1 MSGGLSMAQPGR
13 GGRCRPSANE
23 AGAPDRSA
31 KGRHGA
37 AATCGGV
44 EGAERPWGDTRRAG
58 RQQRAGKRL
67 IPFRDL
73 LAPLRAG
80 EAAAEVG
87 SVGRAPARL
96 GPAGR
101 SMSVTDQA
109 FVTLATDDVYCQGAL
124 VLGQSLRNHATSR
137 KLAVLITPEVS
148 TGMRSV
154 LRSVFDE
161 VIEVDA
167 LDSADSVHLA
177 LMQRPELGV
186 TFTKLHCW
194 TLTHYSKCV
203 FMDADT
209 LVLCNVDELFDREEF
224 SAAPDSGWPDCFNS
238 GVFVFR
244 PSLKTYNLLLRFA
257 AEHGSFDGGD
267 QGLLN
272 SFFSNWA
279 TADIGKHLPFLYNL
293 SSSAV
298 YTYIP
303 AFNHFGRDAKVVHF
317 LGATK
322 PWNYKYNLQT
332 KRVMQDGTTAG
343 SFHQL
348 SFLALWWNI
357 YSASVLPLL
366 EKFQKMEE
374 SETEECKHTFSG
386 VEITLKKVSPPVA
399 NSLQMPELPEQT
411 HETSCLPEEVTF
423 TAQPVCE
430 VEQSSSS
437 VHISEH
443 DRPSEQLVFH
453 PVVQETSELNEV
465 ANSVSELSIHFKAEE
480 PSPED
485 ERRKWEEGRMDYMG
499 KDAFEHIKKKL
510 DAFLH

>member
-1 MSGGLSMAQPGR
+1 A
-13 GGRCRPSANE
+13 
-23 AGAPDRSA
+23 
-31 KGRHGA
+31 
-37 AATCGGV
+37 
-44 EGAERPWGDTRRAG
+44 
-58 RQQRAGKRL
+58 
-67 IPFRDL
+67 
-73 LAPLRAG
+73 
-80 EAAAEVG
+80 
-87 SVGRAPARL
+87 
-96 GPAGR
+96 
-101 SMSVTDQA
+101 
-109 FVTLATDDVYCQGAL
+109 
-124 VLGQSLRNHATSR
+124 
-137 KLAVLITPEVS
+137 
-148 TGMRSV
+148 RSV

-167 LDSADSVHLA
+167 LDSADSVRLA

-244 PSLKTYNLLLRFA
+244 PSLKTYNRLLRFA

-332 KRVMQDGTTAG
+332 KRVMQDVTTSG

-357 YSASVLPLL
+357 YSGSILPLL
-366 EKFQKMEE
+366 EKLQKMKE
-374 SETEECKHTFSG
+374 SESEEWKHTFNG
-386 VEITLKKVSPPVA
+386 VEIRLKKVSPYVA
-399 NSLQMPELPEQT
+399 NSLQTPVLPEQKY
-411 HETSCLPEEVTF
+411 EIYPAARSLEELAF
-423 TAQPVCE
+423 KAQPVCE
-430 VEQSSSS
+430 VEQSSSN
-437 VHISEH
+437 VHLSEP
-443 DRPSEQLVFH
+443 DRPSEQ
-453 PVVQETSELNEV
+453 PVICPAFQETTELNDV
-465 ANSVSELSIHFKAEE
+465 TYSVSELSIHLKPEE

-485 ERRKWEEGRMDYMG
+485 ERRKWEEGRMDYLG
-499 KDAFEHIKKKL
+499 KDSFEHIKKKL
-510 DAFLH
+510 DAFLD

>member
-1 MSGGLSMAQPGR
+1 MCDHRPRWNHPTHALRPFSMLCHLHHHR
-13 GGRCRPSANE
+13 
-23 AGAPDRSA
+23 
-31 KGRHGA
+31 
-37 AATCGGV
+37 
-44 EGAERPWGDTRRAG
+44 
-58 RQQRAGKRL
+58 
-67 IPFRDL
+67 
-73 LAPLRAG
+73 
-80 EAAAEVG
+80 
-87 SVGRAPARL
+87 
-96 GPAGR
+96 
-101 SMSVTDQA
+101 VTDQA

-124 VLGQSLRNHATSR
+124 VLGQSLRNHKTSR

-148 TGMRSV
+148 SGMRSV
-154 LRSVFDE
+154 LSSVFDE
-161 VIEVDA
+161 VIEVDV

-238 GVFVFR
+238 G
-244 PSLKTYNLLLRFA
+244 
-257 AEHGSFDGGD
+257 GD

-279 TADIGKHLPFLYNL
+279 TGDIGKHLPFLYNL
-293 SSSAV
+293 SSSSV
-298 YTYIP
+298 YTYVP

-317 LGATK
+317 LGTTK

-332 KRVMQDGTTAG
+332 KRVMQDGINSG
-343 SFHQL
+343 SSHQL

-357 YSASVLPLL
+357 YSASILPLL
-366 EKFQKMEE
+366 ENLQKMEE
-374 SETEECKHTFSG
+374 SESEECKHAFNG
-386 VEITLKKVSPPVA
+386 VEVTLKKVSPYVA
-399 NSLQMPELPEQT
+399 SSIQKPEIPEQT
-411 HETSCLPEEVTF
+411 SEVNPTVCSSEELAF
-423 TAQPVCE
+423 KAQPVHE
-430 VEQSSSS
+430 VEPRDSN
-437 VHISEH
+437 VRPSEP
-443 DRPSEQLVFH
+443 DRPSEQAVFQ
-453 PVVQETSELNEV
+453 PAFQETSEMNEV
-465 ANSVSELSIHFKAEE
+465 AHFVSELSIHFKPAK
-480 PSPED
+480 PTPED

>member
-1 MSGGLSMAQPGR
+1 
-13 GGRCRPSANE
+13 
-23 AGAPDRSA
+23 
-31 KGRHGA
+31 
-37 AATCGGV
+37 
-44 EGAERPWGDTRRAG
+44 
-58 RQQRAGKRL
+58 
-67 IPFRDL
+67 
-73 LAPLRAG
+73 
-80 EAAAEVG
+80 
-87 SVGRAPARL
+87 
-96 GPAGR
+96 
-101 SMSVTDQA
+101 
-109 FVTLATDDVYCQGAL
+109 
-124 VLGQSLRNHATSR
+124 
-137 KLAVLITPEVS
+137 
-148 TGMRSV
+148 RSV
-154 LRSVFDE
+154 LRSIFDE

-167 LDSADSVHLA
+167 LDSADSVRLA

-244 PSLKTYNLLLRFA
+244 PSLKTYNLLLQFA

-298 YTYIP
+298 YTYVP

-332 KRVMQDGTTAG
+332 KRVMQDGTTSG

-357 YSASVLPLL
+357 YSASILPLL
-366 EKFQKMEE
+366 EKLQKVEE
-374 SETEECKHTFSG
+374 SESEECKHTFNG
-386 VEITLKKVSPPVA
+386 VEITLKKISPYVA
-399 NSLQMPELPEQT
+399 NSLQIPVLPEQT
-411 HETSCLPEEVTF
+411 YEIYPTTCSPEELTF
-423 TAQPVCE
+423 KAVSINFIYE
-430 VEQSSSS
+430 VEQSDSNIHLSQP
-437 VHISEH
+437 
-443 DRPSEQLVFH
+443 DRPSEQL
-453 PVVQETSELNEV
+453 NEV
-465 ANSVSELSIHFKAEE
+465 AHSVSELSIHFKPEE
-480 PSPED
+480 PNPED

-499 KDAFEHIKKKL
+499 KDAFEHIRKKL

>member
-1 MSGGLSMAQPGR
+1 M
-13 GGRCRPSANE
+13 
-23 AGAPDRSA
+23 
-31 KGRHGA
+31 
-37 AATCGGV
+37 
-44 EGAERPWGDTRRAG
+44 
-58 RQQRAGKRL
+58 
-67 IPFRDL
+67 
-73 LAPLRAG
+73 
-80 EAAAEVG
+80 
-87 SVGRAPARL
+87 
-96 GPAGR
+96 
-101 SMSVTDQA
+101 
-109 FVTLATDDVYCQGAL
+109 
-124 VLGQSLRNHATSR
+124 
-137 KLAVLITPEVS
+137 
-148 TGMRSV
+148 SV

-167 LDSADSVHLA
+167 LDSSDSLRLA
-177 LMQRPELGV
+177 LMRRPELGV

-244 PSLKTYNLLLRFA
+244 PSLKTYNRLLRFA

-303 AFNHFGRDAKVVHF
+303 AFNQFGRDAKVVHF

-332 KRVMQDGTTAG
+332 KRVMQDGTTSG

-357 YSASVLPLL
+357 YSANVLPLL

-374 SETEECKHTFSG
+374 SESEECKHTFNG
-386 VEITLKKVSPPVA
+386 VEITLKKVSPYVA
-399 NSLQMPELPEQT
+399 NSLQMPVLPEQPYEIHPT
-411 HETSCLPEEVTF
+411 ARSPEELTF
-423 TAQPVCE
+423 ETQPVCE
-430 VEQSSSS
+430 AEQSDSN
-437 VHISEH
+437 VHLSEPEP
-443 DRPSEQLVFH
+443 DRPSKQLVLH
-453 PVVQETSELNEV
+453 PVLQETSELNEV
-465 ANSVSELSIHFKAEE
+465 AHSISELSIHFRAEE
-480 PSPED
+480 PSPEE
-485 ERRKWEEGRMDYMG
+485 ERRKWEEGRMDYLG
-499 KDAFEHIKKKL
+499 KDCFEHIKKKL
-510 DAFLH
+510 DAFLR

>member
-1 MSGGLSMAQPGR
+1 MTL
-13 GGRCRPSANE
+13 
-23 AGAPDRSA
+23 DRMN
-31 KGRHGA
+31 G
-37 AATCGGV
+37 
-44 EGAERPWGDTRRAG
+44 
-58 RQQRAGKRL
+58 
-67 IPFRDL
+67 I
-73 LAPLRAG
+73 
-80 EAAAEVG
+80 
-87 SVGRAPARL
+87 
-96 GPAGR
+96 
-101 SMSVTDQA
+101 TDQA

-124 VLGQSLRNHATSR
+124 VLGQSLRNHTTSR

-148 TGMRSV
+148 SGMRSV
-154 LRSVFDE
+154 LHSVFDE

-167 LDSADSVHLA
+167 LDSADSVRLA

-186 TFTKLHCW
+186 TLTKLHCW
-194 TLTHYSKCV
+194 TLTQYSKCV

-298 YTYIP
+298 YTYVP

-332 KRVMQDGTTAG
+332 KRVMQDDTTSG
-343 SFHQL
+343 SFNQL

-357 YSASVLPLL
+357 YSASILPLL
-366 EKFQKMEE
+366 EKLQKMEE
-374 SETEECKHTFSG
+374 SESEERKHSFNG

-399 NSLQMPELPEQT
+399 NSLQMPVLPEQT
-411 HETSCLPEEVTF
+411 YEIHPTACSPEELAF
-423 TAQPVCE
+423 KAQPVCE
-430 VEQSSSS
+430 VEQSGSN
-437 VHISEH
+437 VHLSEP

-453 PVVQETSELNEV
+453 PAFQEASELNEV
-465 ANSVSELSIHFKAEE
+465 AHSVSELSIHFKPEE
-480 PSPED
+480 PTPED

-510 DAFLH
+510 DAFLY

>member
-1 MSGGLSMAQPGR
+1 MDRQGYRLRLRFFSLRQLERNLSHA
-13 GGRCRPSANE
+13 PSYIAVVLCLFAIILKAMRE
-23 AGAPDRSA
+23 S
-31 KGRHGA
+31 
-37 AATCGGV
+37 
-44 EGAERPWGDTRRAG
+44 
-58 RQQRAGKRL
+58 
-67 IPFRDL
+67 
-73 LAPLRAG
+73 
-80 EAAAEVG
+80 
-87 SVGRAPARL
+87 S
-96 GPAGR
+96 
-101 SMSVTDQA
+101 SVTDQA
-109 FVTLATDDVYCQGAL
+109 FVTLATNDVYCQGAL
-124 VLGQSLRNHATSR
+124 VLGQSLRNHTTSR

-148 TGMRSV
+148 SGMRSV
-154 LRSVFDE
+154 LCSVFDE
-161 VIEVDA
+161 VIEVDT
-167 LDSADSVHLA
+167 LDSADSVRLA

-186 TFTKLHCW
+186 TFSKLHCW

-244 PSLKTYNLLLRFA
+244 PSLKTYNLLLQFA

-317 LGATK
+317 LGAMK
-322 PWNYKYNLQT
+322 PWNYRYNLQT
-332 KRVMQDGTTAG
+332 ERVMHDDTTSG

-357 YSASVLPLL
+357 YSDSVLPLL
-366 EKFQKMEE
+366 EKLGKMKE
-374 SETEECKHTFSG
+374 SESEECKHTSNG
-386 VEITLKKVSPPVA
+386 VEITLKKVSPYVA
-399 NSLQMPELPEQT
+399 NTLQMPV
-411 HETSCLPEEVTF
+411 LPEEVYEIDATACSPEEFTF
-423 TAQPVCE
+423 QTLCG
-430 VEQSSSS
+430 VEQSSSN
-437 VHISEH
+437 VHLAEPEG
-443 DRPSEQLVFH
+443 PSEPLVFH
-453 PVVQETSELNEV
+453 PAFQDTSELNEI
-465 ANSVSELSIHFKAEE
+465 AHSISELSIHVKPEE

-485 ERRKWEEGRMDYMG
+485 ERRKWEEGHMDYMG

>member
-1 MSGGLSMAQPGR
+1 
-13 GGRCRPSANE
+13 
-23 AGAPDRSA
+23 
-31 KGRHGA
+31 
-37 AATCGGV
+37 
-44 EGAERPWGDTRRAG
+44 
-58 RQQRAGKRL
+58 
-67 IPFRDL
+67 
-73 LAPLRAG
+73 
-80 EAAAEVG
+80 
-87 SVGRAPARL
+87 
-96 GPAGR
+96 
-101 SMSVTDQA
+101 
-109 FVTLATDDVYCQGAL
+109 
-124 VLGQSLRNHATSR
+124 
-137 KLAVLITPEVS
+137 
-148 TGMRSV
+148 RSV

-161 VIEVDA
+161 VIEVDT
-167 LDSADSVHLA
+167 LDSADSVRLA

-298 YTYIP
+298 YTYVP

-332 KRVMQDGTTAG
+332 KRVMQDGSTSG

-357 YSASVLPLL
+357 YSASILPLL
-366 EKFQKMEE
+366 EKLQKMEE
-374 SETEECKHTFSG
+374 SESEECK
-386 VEITLKKVSPPVA
+386 
-399 NSLQMPELPEQT
+399 
-411 HETSCLPEEVTF
+411 VTDKE
-423 TAQPVCE
+423 QPVCE
-430 VEQSSSS
+430 VEQSGSN
-437 VHISEH
+437 VHLSEP

-453 PVVQETSELNEV
+453 PAFQETSELDEV
-465 ANSVSELSIHFKAEE
+465 AHSISELSIHFKPEE

-510 DAFLH
+510 DAFLY

>member
-1 MSGGLSMAQPGR
+1 MPGGSGALRARSGRRERAPLAAKPAPG
-13 GGRCRPSANE
+13 
-23 AGAPDRSA
+23 AGAGWLTQTPPPRSPPLMPFLCCCA
-31 KGRHGA
+31 
-37 AATCGGV
+37 GV
-44 EGAERPWGDTRRAG
+44 PANVIHLRLPAAG
-58 RQQRAGKRL
+58 RRL
-67 IPFRDL
+67 IPLRG
-73 LAPLRAG
+73 LAALPPAG
-80 EAAAEVG
+80 ERPERWAPRTEPC
-87 SVGRAPARL
+87 PARHRRPPL
-96 GPAGR
+96 P
-101 SMSVTDQA
+101 SMPVTDQA

-124 VLGQSLRNHATSR
+124 VLGQSLRNHKTSR

-148 TGMRSV
+148 SGMRSV
-154 LRSVFDE
+154 LSSVFDE
-161 VIEVDA
+161 VVEVDV

-209 LVLCNVDELFDREEF
+209 L
-224 SAAPDSGWPDCFNS
+224 
-238 GVFVFR
+238 
-244 PSLKTYNLLLRFA
+244 PSLKTYNLLLQFA

-293 SSSAV
+293 SSSSV
-298 YTYIP
+298 YTYVP

-332 KRVMQDGTTAG
+332 KRVMQDGTTSG

-357 YSASVLPLL
+357 YSASILPLL
-366 EKFQKMEE
+366 EKLQKMEE
-374 SETEECKHTFSG
+374 SKSEECKHAFNG
-386 VEITLKKVSPPVA
+386 VEVTLKKEKVSPYVA
-399 NSLQMPELPEQT
+399 SSLQKPELPEQT
-411 HETSCLPEEVTF
+411 SEVNPTACSPAELAF
-423 TAQPVCE
+423 KAQPVYE
-430 VEQSSSS
+430 VEPRDSND
-437 VHISEH
+437 HPSEP
-443 DRPSEQLVFH
+443 DRPSEEPVFQ
-453 PVVQETSELNEV
+453 PAFQETSEMNEV
-465 ANSVSELSIHFKAEE
+465 SHFVSELSIHFKPAK
-480 PSPED
+480 PTPED

>member
-1 MSGGLSMAQPGR
+1 
-13 GGRCRPSANE
+13 
-23 AGAPDRSA
+23 
-31 KGRHGA
+31 
-37 AATCGGV
+37 
-44 EGAERPWGDTRRAG
+44 
-58 RQQRAGKRL
+58 
-67 IPFRDL
+67 
-73 LAPLRAG
+73 
-80 EAAAEVG
+80 
-87 SVGRAPARL
+87 
-96 GPAGR
+96 
-101 SMSVTDQA
+101 MSVRDQA

-124 VLGQSLRNHATSR
+124 VLGQSLRNHMTSR

-148 TGMRSV
+148 SRMRSA

-161 VIEVDA
+161 VIVVDV
-167 LDSADSVHLA
+167 LDSADSVRLA

-244 PSLKTYNLLLRFA
+244 PSLKTYSLLLQFA

-279 TADIGKHLPFLYNL
+279 TADIGKHLPFIYNL

-298 YTYIP
+298 YTYVP

-322 PWNYKYNLQT
+322 PWNYNYNPQT
-332 KRVMQDGTTAG
+332 KRVVQDGTTSG

-366 EKFQKMEE
+366 EIHQEREE
-374 SETEECKHTFSG
+374 SESEEGKHVFSG
-386 VEITLKKVSPPVA
+386 VEMTLKKVSPSVT
-399 NSLQMPELPEQT
+399 NSAQMPVLQEQT
-411 HETSCLPEEVTF
+411 YEIYPTVCSPEEFTF
-423 TAQPVCE
+423 RAWLYFSNLYVKLNKAVP
-430 VEQSSSS
+430 
-437 VHISEH
+437 
-443 DRPSEQLVFH
+443 
-453 PVVQETSELNEV
+453 TST
-465 ANSVSELSIHFKAEE
+465 SLSLTDLQNNLYFILRF
-480 PSPED
+480 
-485 ERRKWEEGRMDYMG
+485 RKPQN
-499 KDAFEHIKKKL
+499 
-510 DAFLH
+510 

>member
-1 MSGGLSMAQPGR
+1 
-13 GGRCRPSANE
+13 
-23 AGAPDRSA
+23 
-31 KGRHGA
+31 
-37 AATCGGV
+37 
-44 EGAERPWGDTRRAG
+44 
-58 RQQRAGKRL
+58 
-67 IPFRDL
+67 
-73 LAPLRAG
+73 
-80 EAAAEVG
+80 
-87 SVGRAPARL
+87 
-96 GPAGR
+96 
-101 SMSVTDQA
+101 
-109 FVTLATDDVYCQGAL
+109 
-124 VLGQSLRNHATSR
+124 
-137 KLAVLITPEVS
+137 
-148 TGMRSV
+148 SV
-154 LRSVFDE
+154 LHSVFDE
-161 VIEVDA
+161 VIKVDV

-244 PSLKTYNLLLRFA
+244 PSLETYSLLLQFA

-298 YTYIP
+298 YSYVP

-332 KRVMQDGTTAG
+332 KRVMQDGTTSG
-343 SFHQL
+343 SFHEL

-366 EKFQKMEE
+366 EKLQKMKE
-374 SETEECKHTFSG
+374 SESKECKHTFNG
-386 VEITLKKVSPPVA
+386 VEITLKVSPYVA
-399 NSLQMPELPEQT
+399 NLQQMPELPEQT
-411 HETSCLPEEVTF
+411 NEIPTVCSPEELTF
-423 TAQPVCE
+423 EAQPVYE
-430 VEQSSSS
+430 VEPSDSN
-437 VHISEH
+437 VHLSEP
-443 DRPSEQLVFH
+443 DRPSEQPVSH
-453 PVVQETSELNEV
+453 PAFQEASELNEV
-465 ANSVSELSIHFKAEE
+465 TDSVSELSIHFKPAK
-480 PSPED
+480 PIPED

>member
-1 MSGGLSMAQPGR
+1 MPFLCCCAGVPANVTRLPLS
-13 GGRCRPSANE
+13 S
-23 AGAPDRSA
+23 
-31 KGRHGA
+31 
-37 AATCGGV
+37 
-44 EGAERPWGDTRRAG
+44 
-58 RQQRAGKRL
+58 AGKRL
-67 IPFRDL
+67 IPFCDL
-73 LAPLRAG
+73 PCPSGAG

-87 SVGRAPARL
+87 TVGL
-96 GPAGR
+96 GRGPCPCPAGTR
-101 SMSVTDQA
+101 LQQHV
-109 FVTLATDDVYCQGAL
+109 
-124 VLGQSLRNHATSR
+124 
-137 KLAVLITPEVS
+137 
-148 TGMRSV
+148 RSV
-154 LRSVFDE
+154 LHSVFDE
-161 VIEVDA
+161 VVEVDT
-167 LDSADSVHLA
+167 LDSADSVRLT

-244 PSLKTYNLLLRFA
+244 PSLKTYNLLLQFA

-322 PWNYKYNLQT
+322 PWNYRYNLQT
-332 KRVMQDGTTAG
+332 KRVMQDGTTTG

-357 YSASVLPLL
+357 YSASVWPLL
-366 EKFQKMEE
+366 EKLQKMKE
-374 SETEECKHTFSG
+374 SESEECEHTSDE
-386 VEITLKKVSPPVA
+386 VEINLKDTSPYVA
-399 NSLQMPELPEQT
+399 NTLQMPVLPEQVYEIDPT
-411 HETSCLPEEVTF
+411 ASSPEE
-423 TAQPVCE
+423 
-430 VEQSSSS
+430 
-437 VHISEH
+437 
-443 DRPSEQLVFH
+443 L
-453 PVVQETSELNEV
+453 TSEVNEV
-465 ANSVSELSIHFKAEE
+465 AHSISELSIHFTPEE

-485 ERRKWEEGRMDYMG
+485 ERRKWEEGRMEYMG

>member
-1 MSGGLSMAQPGR
+1 
-13 GGRCRPSANE
+13 
-23 AGAPDRSA
+23 
-31 KGRHGA
+31 
-37 AATCGGV
+37 
-44 EGAERPWGDTRRAG
+44 
-58 RQQRAGKRL
+58 
-67 IPFRDL
+67 
-73 LAPLRAG
+73 
-80 EAAAEVG
+80 
-87 SVGRAPARL
+87 
-96 GPAGR
+96 
-101 SMSVTDQA
+101 
-109 FVTLATDDVYCQGAL
+109 
-124 VLGQSLRNHATSR
+124 
-137 KLAVLITPEVS
+137 
-148 TGMRSV
+148 RSV
-154 LRSVFDE
+154 LHSVFDE
-161 VIEVDA
+161 VIEVDV
-167 LDSADSVHLA
+167 LDSTDSVHLA

-244 PSLKTYNLLLRFA
+244 PSLKTYNLLLQFA

-293 SSSAV
+293 SSNAV
-298 YTYIP
+298 YTYVP

-332 KRVMQDGTTAG
+332 KRVMQDGTTSG

-366 EKFQKMEE
+366 EKLQKMEE
-374 SETEECKHTFSG
+374 SESEECKHTFSG
-386 VEITLKKVSPPVA
+386 VEITLKKVSPYVA
-399 NSLQMPELPEQT
+399 NSLQMPVPPEQT
-411 HETSCLPEEVTF
+411 YEMHPAAYSPEELTF
-423 TAQPVCE
+423 KAQPVCE
-430 VEQSSSS
+430 AEQSSSN
-437 VHISEH
+437 VQLSES

-453 PVVQETSELNEV
+453 PSFQETSELDEV
-465 ANSVSELSIHFKAEE
+465 THSILELSINFKPEE
-480 PSPED
+480 TRPEE

-499 KDAFEHIKKKL
+499 KDAFEHIKRKL
-510 DAFLH
+510 DAFLL

>member
-1 MSGGLSMAQPGR
+1 
-13 GGRCRPSANE
+13 
-23 AGAPDRSA
+23 
-31 KGRHGA
+31 
-37 AATCGGV
+37 
-44 EGAERPWGDTRRAG
+44 
-58 RQQRAGKRL
+58 
-67 IPFRDL
+67 
-73 LAPLRAG
+73 
-80 EAAAEVG
+80 
-87 SVGRAPARL
+87 
-96 GPAGR
+96 
-101 SMSVTDQA
+101 
-109 FVTLATDDVYCQGAL
+109 
-124 VLGQSLRNHATSR
+124 
-137 KLAVLITPEVS
+137 
-148 TGMRSV
+148 RSV
-154 LRSVFDE
+154 LHSVFDE
-161 VIEVDA
+161 VIEVDV
-167 LDSADSVHLA
+167 LDSADSVRLA
-177 LMQRPELGV
+177 LMRRPELGV

-244 PSLKTYNLLLRFA
+244 PSLETYNLLLQFA
-257 AEHGSFDGGD
+257 TEHGSFDGGD

-279 TADIGKHLPFLYNL
+279 TADIGKHLPFVYNL
-293 SSSAV
+293 SSSTV

-322 PWNYKYNLQT
+322 PWNYKYNIQT
-332 KRVMQDGTTAG
+332 ETVMQDGAMSG

-357 YSASVLPLL
+357 YSASILPLL
-366 EKFQKMEE
+366 GKLPKTEE
-374 SETEECKHTFSG
+374 SECEVTNKELHTFSG
-386 VEITLKKVSPPVA
+386 VEVSQTTISPYVA
-399 NSLQMPELPEQT
+399 NSLQMPVLPEQT
-411 HETSCLPEEVTF
+411 YEMYPTACSPEELTF
-423 TAQPVCE
+423 KAQPVCE
-430 VEQSSSS
+430 AEQSCSNI
-437 VHISEH
+437 HFSEP
-443 DRPSEQLVFH
+443 DGPSEQLVFH
-453 PVVQETSELNEV
+453 PVFQETSELDEV
-465 ANSVSELSIHFKAEE
+465 ACSVSELSIHFKPEE

>member
-1 MSGGLSMAQPGR
+1 MPRWNHPTHAL
-13 GGRCRPSANE
+13 RPFS
-23 AGAPDRSA
+23 
-31 KGRHGA
+31 
-37 AATCGGV
+37 T
-44 EGAERPWGDTRRAG
+44 
-58 RQQRAGKRL
+58 
-67 IPFRDL
+67 L
-73 LAPLRAG
+73 LHR
-80 EAAAEVG
+80 
-87 SVGRAPARL
+87 
-96 GPAGR
+96 
-101 SMSVTDQA
+101 VTDQA

-124 VLGQSLRNHATSR
+124 VLGQSLRNHRTSR

-148 TGMRSV
+148 SGMRSV
-154 LRSVFDE
+154 LSSVFDE
-161 VIEVDA
+161 VIEVGV

-238 GVFVFR
+238 GVFVFQ
-244 PSLKTYNLLLRFA
+244 PSLKTYNLLLQFA

-279 TADIGKHLPFLYNL
+279 TGDIGKHLPFLYNL
-293 SSSAV
+293 SSSSV
-298 YTYIP
+298 YTYVP

-332 KRVMQDGTTAG
+332 KRVMQDGTTSG
-343 SFHQL
+343 SSHQL

-357 YSASVLPLL
+357 YSASILPLL
-366 EKFQKMEE
+366 EKLQKMEE
-374 SETEECKHTFSG
+374 SESEECKHSFNG
-386 VEITLKKVSPPVA
+386 VEVTLKKVSPYVDS
-399 NSLQMPELPEQT
+399 SLQKPELPEQT
-411 HETSCLPEEVTF
+411 SEVNPTACSPEELAF
-423 TAQPVCE
+423 KA
-430 VEQSSSS
+430 
-437 VHISEH
+437 
-443 DRPSEQLVFH
+443 
-453 PVVQETSELNEV
+453 NEV
-465 ANSVSELSIHFKAEE
+465 AHFASELSIHFKPAK
-480 PSPED
+480 PTPED

>member
-1 MSGGLSMAQPGR
+1 
-13 GGRCRPSANE
+13 
-23 AGAPDRSA
+23 
-31 KGRHGA
+31 
-37 AATCGGV
+37 
-44 EGAERPWGDTRRAG
+44 
-58 RQQRAGKRL
+58 
-67 IPFRDL
+67 
-73 LAPLRAG
+73 
-80 EAAAEVG
+80 
-87 SVGRAPARL
+87 
-96 GPAGR
+96 
-101 SMSVTDQA
+101 MSVTDQA

-124 VLGQSLRNHATSR
+124 VLGQSLRNHRTSR

-148 TGMRSV
+148 SGMRSV

-167 LDSADSVHLA
+167 LDSADSVRLA
-177 LMQRPELGV
+177 LLQRPELGV

-244 PSLKTYNLLLRFA
+244 PSLKTYNLLLQFA
-257 AEHGSFDGGD
+257 EEHGSFDGGD

-279 TADIGKHLPFLYNL
+279 TTDIDKHLPFIYNL

-298 YTYIP
+298 YTYVP

-317 LGATK
+317 LGSTK

-332 KRVMQDGTTAG
+332 RRVMQDGTTSG
-343 SFHQL
+343 SSHQL

-357 YSASVLPLL
+357 YSASILPLL
-366 EKFQKMEE
+366 EKPQKLEE
-374 SETEECKHTFSG
+374 SDSEECKHTFNG
-386 VEITLKKVSPPVA
+386 VEIILKKISPLVA
-399 NSLQMPELPEQT
+399 NSLQTPVLPERTQET
-411 HETSCLPEEVTF
+411 HPTTCSAEELIF
-423 TAQPVCE
+423 EAQPVCE
-430 VEQSSSS
+430 VEQRGSNT
-437 VHISEH
+437 HLSEP
-443 DRPSEQLVFH
+443 DRSSEQHTLHTAF
-453 PVVQETSELNEV
+453 QETSKLNEV
-465 ANSVSELSIHFKAEE
+465 SYAVSELSIHLKPEE
-480 PSPED
+480 PSAED

-510 DAFLH
+510 DAFLY

>member
-1 MSGGLSMAQPGR
+1 
-13 GGRCRPSANE
+13 
-23 AGAPDRSA
+23 
-31 KGRHGA
+31 
-37 AATCGGV
+37 
-44 EGAERPWGDTRRAG
+44 
-58 RQQRAGKRL
+58 
-67 IPFRDL
+67 
-73 LAPLRAG
+73 
-80 EAAAEVG
+80 
-87 SVGRAPARL
+87 
-96 GPAGR
+96 
-101 SMSVTDQA
+101 MSVTDQA

-124 VLGQSLRNHATSR
+124 VLGQSLRNHKTSR

-148 TGMRSV
+148 IGMRSV
-154 LRSVFDE
+154 LSSVFDE
-161 VIEVDA
+161 VIEVDV

-186 TFTKLHCW
+186 TFTKLRCW

-244 PSLKTYNLLLRFA
+244 PSLKTYNLLLQFA

-293 SSSAV
+293 SSSSV
-298 YTYIP
+298 YTYVP
-303 AFNHFGRDAKVVHF
+303 AFTHFGRDAKVVHF
-317 LGATK
+317 MGATK

-332 KRVMQDGTTAG
+332 KRVMQDGTTSG

-357 YSASVLPLL
+357 YSASILPLL
-366 EKFQKMEE
+366 EKGVQKVEE
-374 SETEECKHTFSG
+374 SESEECKHAFNG
-386 VEITLKKVSPPVA
+386 VEVTLKKVSSYVA
-399 NSLQMPELPEQT
+399 SSLQKPELPEQT
-411 HETSCLPEEVTF
+411 NEVNPTACSAEELAF
-423 TAQPVCE
+423 KAQPVYE
-430 VEQSSSS
+430 VEPRDSNI
-437 VHISEH
+437 HLSEP
-443 DRPSEQLVFH
+443 DRPSEQPVFQ
-453 PVVQETSELNEV
+453 PAYQETSEMNEV
-465 ANSVSELSIHFKAEE
+465 AHSVSELSIHFKPAK
-480 PSPED
+480 PTPED

>member
-1 MSGGLSMAQPGR
+1 
-13 GGRCRPSANE
+13 
-23 AGAPDRSA
+23 
-31 KGRHGA
+31 
-37 AATCGGV
+37 
-44 EGAERPWGDTRRAG
+44 
-58 RQQRAGKRL
+58 
-67 IPFRDL
+67 
-73 LAPLRAG
+73 
-80 EAAAEVG
+80 
-87 SVGRAPARL
+87 
-96 GPAGR
+96 
-101 SMSVTDQA
+101 MSVTDQA
-109 FVTLATDDVYCQGAL
+109 FVTLATNDVYCQGAL
-124 VLGQSLRNHATSR
+124 VLGQSLRNHTTSR
-137 KLAVLITPEVS
+137 KLAVLITPVVS
-148 TGMRSV
+148 SGMRSV

-161 VIEVDA
+161 VIEVDT
-167 LDSADSVHLA
+167 LDSADSVRLA

-298 YTYIP
+298 YTYVP

-332 KRVMQDGTTAG
+332 KRVMQDGTTSG

-357 YSASVLPLL
+357 YSASILPLL
-366 EKFQKMEE
+366 EKLQKMEE
-374 SETEECKHTFSG
+374 SESEECKHTFNG
-386 VEITLKKVSPPVA
+386 VEITLKKVSPPVS
-399 NSLQMPELPEQT
+399 NSLQMPVLPEQKYEIYPT
-411 HETSCLPEEVTF
+411 ACSPEELTFEAWLYFSNLYVKLNKAVLTSISLSLTDLQNNLYFILRFRKPQNWTRLHILFRSCLFTSNRKNQVQKMNGENGRKGVWTIWGKMLLNISKRNWMHFYIKMECTVMAVMIYVSSINTVLEYLAIFIVCLTPKLEVDMG
-423 TAQPVCE
+423 P
-430 VEQSSSS
+430 
-437 VHISEH
+437 HIS
-443 DRPSEQLVFH
+443 
-453 PVVQETSELNEV
+453 
-465 ANSVSELSIHFKAEE
+465 
-480 PSPED
+480 
-485 ERRKWEEGRMDYMG
+485 WG
-499 KDAFEHIKKKL
+499 KINRYRLLF
-510 DAFLH
+510 FNC

>member
-1 MSGGLSMAQPGR
+1 M
-13 GGRCRPSANE
+13 
-23 AGAPDRSA
+23 
-31 KGRHGA
+31 
-37 AATCGGV
+37 
-44 EGAERPWGDTRRAG
+44 
-58 RQQRAGKRL
+58 
-67 IPFRDL
+67 I
-73 LAPLRAG
+73 
-80 EAAAEVG
+80 
-87 SVGRAPARL
+87 
-96 GPAGR
+96 
-101 SMSVTDQA
+101 TDQA
-109 FVTLATDDVYCQGAL
+109 FVTLATNDVYCQGAL
-124 VLGQSLRNHATSR
+124 VLGQSLRNNTTSR

-148 TGMRSV
+148 SGMRSV
-154 LRSVFDE
+154 LHSVFDE
-161 VIEVDA
+161 VVEVDT
-167 LDSADSVHLA
+167 LDSADSVRLT

-244 PSLKTYNLLLRFA
+244 PSLKTYNLLLQFA

-322 PWNYKYNLQT
+322 PWNYRYNLQT
-332 KRVMQDGTTAG
+332 KRVMQDGTTTG

-357 YSASVLPLL
+357 YSASVWPLL
-366 EKFQKMEE
+366 EKLQKMKE
-374 SETEECKHTFSG
+374 SESEECEHTSDE
-386 VEITLKKVSPPVA
+386 VEINLKDTSPYVA
-399 NSLQMPELPEQT
+399 NTLQMPVLPEQVYEIDPT
-411 HETSCLPEEVTF
+411 ASSPEE
-423 TAQPVCE
+423 
-430 VEQSSSS
+430 
-437 VHISEH
+437 
-443 DRPSEQLVFH
+443 L
-453 PVVQETSELNEV
+453 TSEVNEV
-465 ANSVSELSIHFKAEE
+465 AHSISELSIHFTPEE

-485 ERRKWEEGRMDYMG
+485 ERRKWEEGRMEYMG

>member
-1 MSGGLSMAQPGR
+1 
-13 GGRCRPSANE
+13 
-23 AGAPDRSA
+23 
-31 KGRHGA
+31 
-37 AATCGGV
+37 
-44 EGAERPWGDTRRAG
+44 
-58 RQQRAGKRL
+58 
-67 IPFRDL
+67 
-73 LAPLRAG
+73 
-80 EAAAEVG
+80 
-87 SVGRAPARL
+87 
-96 GPAGR
+96 
-101 SMSVTDQA
+101 
-109 FVTLATDDVYCQGAL
+109 
-124 VLGQSLRNHATSR
+124 
-137 KLAVLITPEVS
+137 
-148 TGMRSV
+148 RSV

-167 LDSADSVHLA
+167 LDSADSVRLA

-298 YTYIP
+298 YTYVP

-332 KRVMQDGTTAG
+332 KRVMQDGTTSE

-357 YSASVLPLL
+357 YSASILPLL
-366 EKFQKMEE
+366 GKLQKMEE
-374 SETEECKHTFSG
+374 SESEECKHTFNG
-386 VEITLKKVSPPVA
+386 VEITLKKVSPYVA
-399 NSLQMPELPEQT
+399 NSLQIPVLPEQT
-411 HETSCLPEEVTF
+411 YEIYPTTCSPEELTF
-423 TAQPVCE
+423 KAQPVCE
-430 VEQSSSS
+430 ADQSGS
-437 VHISEH
+437 VTSISLSLT
-443 DRPSEQLVFH
+443 DLQNNLYFILLH
-453 PVVQETSELNEV
+453 PRFQETSELNEV
-465 ANSVSELSIHFKAEE
+465 AHSVSELSIHFKPEE

>member
-1 MSGGLSMAQPGR
+1 
-13 GGRCRPSANE
+13 
-23 AGAPDRSA
+23 
-31 KGRHGA
+31 
-37 AATCGGV
+37 
-44 EGAERPWGDTRRAG
+44 
-58 RQQRAGKRL
+58 
-67 IPFRDL
+67 
-73 LAPLRAG
+73 
-80 EAAAEVG
+80 
-87 SVGRAPARL
+87 
-96 GPAGR
+96 
-101 SMSVTDQA
+101 MSVTDQA
-109 FVTLATDDVYCQGAL
+109 FVTLATNDVYCQGAL
-124 VLGQSLRNHATSR
+124 VLGQSLRNHRTSR
-137 KLAVLITPEVS
+137 KLAVLVTPEVS
-148 TGMRSV
+148 SRLRSV
-154 LRSVFDE
+154 LCNVFDE
-161 VIEVDA
+161 VIEVNV

-244 PSLKTYNLLLRFA
+244 PSLKTYNLLLQFA

-298 YTYIP
+298 YTYVP

-317 LGATK
+317 LGARK
-322 PWNYKYNLQT
+322 PWNYKYDLQT
-332 KRVMQDGTTAG
+332 KKIMQDGTTDG
-343 SFHQL
+343 SLHQL
-348 SFLALWWNI
+348 SFLSLWWNI
-357 YSASVLPLL
+357 YSASILPLL
-366 EKFQKMEE
+366 EKLQKMEE
-374 SETEECKHTFSG
+374 TESEECKHTFNG
-386 VEITLKKVSPPVA
+386 VEITLKKVSTCVA
-399 NSLQMPELPEQT
+399 NSLQMPVLPEQI
-411 HETSCLPEEVTF
+411 HEVHPVACSPEELAF
-423 TAQPVCE
+423 EAQPICE
-430 VEQSSSS
+430 AEQSGFN
-437 VHISEH
+437 VHPSEP

-453 PVVQETSELNEV
+453 PAFQETSGLNKV
-465 ANSVSELSIHFKAEE
+465 AHSISELSIHFKPQE
-480 PSPED
+480 PIPED
-485 ERRKWEEGRMDYMG
+485 ERKKWEEGQIDYMG